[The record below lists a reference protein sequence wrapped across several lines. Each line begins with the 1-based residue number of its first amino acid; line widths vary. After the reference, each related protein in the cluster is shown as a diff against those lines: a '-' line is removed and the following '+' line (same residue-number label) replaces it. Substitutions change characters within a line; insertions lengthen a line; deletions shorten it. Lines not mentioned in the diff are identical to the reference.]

1 MTRVSNRDPTGAEV
15 GRHFAGLSPLSKYE
29 KTAKCLSTL
38 YFTFFATI
46 SLRSM
51 NDQMKLE
58 RALE

>member
-1 MTRVSNRDPTGAEV
+1 MTRVFNRDPTAEV
-15 GRHFAGLSPLSKYE
+15 GRHLAGLSSKYE